1 MVRPWKISRLPA
13 GYPTPWSGLR
23 ATATGLV
30 VVDESL
36 TPMSLSLPYPQLQ
49 RVARSSILPSSFH
62 WALGFGE
69 WIVAISSCPW
79 QSSPSRWLV
88 PRAGGYGYPWPLCGD
103 AGSNFP
109 ARSKYLA
116 NINLIGTTLPSN
128 ASSSPELF
136 ATAAGVG
143 SVPDQVSALALCRG
157 DANASLCLTCLNQA
171 FRDLPNACGYSKDA
185 TVFYESCQLSYS
197 NASIFPVVVS
207 GKIEKYMFGS
217 YTNVTKEP
225 ARFNRVVAAL
235 VNATANYA
243 AYNSTR
249 RYASGEADF
258 NQEYPKVYS
267 WAQCTPDLTPARC
280 RGCLTQIIA
289 DSIGL
294 FESRIWAGTLAVR
307 CSFRYNTLPFLNG
320 SMQVQLL
327 GPPARSGSP
336 APAPAPAPVVPT
348 VNVTPPVATPT
359 TSTATPAGGRKYS
372 VPGLVLI
379 ILLPTLA
386 AVNLVVGLCFCFWR
400 RRRPVTKAKHTYASY
415 PTEAEDIESLDSMF
429 IDISTLRAATD
440 DFAET
445 NKLGEGGFGAVY
457 KGVLPDGDE
466 IAVKRLSKSSTQG
479 VEELKNE
486 LALIAKLKHKNLVSL
501 VGVCLEQQERLLVY
515 EFVPNRSLDLT
526 LFDTEKCEQLD
537 WEKSRDQTQAVT
549 KRVIGTFGYMAP
561 EYQMRGNYSI
571 KSDTFSF
578 GVMVLEIVTGRKNNE
593 SYNSQQSED
602 LLTKVWEQ
610 WVAGTVLQTVD
621 PSMNGSFSE
630 SDVLRCINVGLL
642 CVQGNPTDRPLMS
655 AVVLM
660 LGSETVELQAPS
672 KPTFFSRNGN
682 GGAVS
687 GVVPGVSTASME
699 ERPSM
704 V

>member
-1 MVRPWKISRLPA
+1 MDRCH
-13 GYPTPWSGLR
+13 
-23 ATATGLV
+23 LV
-30 VVDESL
+30 
-36 TPMSLSLPYPQLQ
+36 LS
-49 RVARSSILPSSFH
+49 
-62 WALGFGE
+62 
-69 WIVAISSCPW
+69 VAIIAVAL
-79 QSSPSRWLV
+79 LV
-88 PRAGGYGYPWPLCGD
+88 PRAGGYPWPLCGD
-103 AGSNFP
+103 TGNNFP

-116 NINLIGTTLPSN
+116 NINLIGATLPSN
-128 ASSSPELF
+128 ASSSPDLF

-171 FRDLPNACGYSKDA
+171 FRDLPNACAYNKDA
-185 TVFYESCQLSYS
+185 TIFYESCQLSYS
-197 NASIFPVVVS
+197 NASVFPVDAS
-207 GKIEKYMFGS
+207 GTIKEYMFGS
-217 YTNVTKEP
+217 NTNVTTEP

-327 GPPARSGSP
+327 GPSARSGSP
-336 APAPAPAPVVPT
+336 APAPAAVVPK
-348 VNVTPPVATPT
+348 VNVMPPAATPT
-359 TSTATPAGGRKYS
+359 AATATPAGGRKYS

-386 AVNLVVGLCFCFWR
+386 AVNLVVGLCFWR
-400 RRRPVTKAKHTYASY
+400 RRRSETKAKHTYASY

-440 DFAET
+440 DFADT

-537 WEKSRDQTQAVT
+537 WEKRYKIINGIARGLQYLHEDSQLKIVHRDLKASNILLDANMNPKISDFGLARNFSRDQTQAVT
-549 KRVIGTFGYMAP
+549 NRVIGTYGYMAP
-561 EYQMRGNYSI
+561 EYLMRGNYSV

-578 GVMVLEIVTGRKNNE
+578 GVMVLEIVTGRKNNDC
-593 SYNSQQSED
+593 YNSQQSED

-610 WVAGTVLQTVD
+610 WVAGTVLETVD

-630 SDVLRCINVGLL
+630 SDVLRCINIGLL
-642 CVQGNPTDRPLMS
+642 CVQGKPTDRPLMS
-655 AVVLM
+655 SVVLM
-660 LGSETVELQAPS
+660 LGSETVELQAPA
-672 KPTFFSRNGN
+672 KPTFFARNGN